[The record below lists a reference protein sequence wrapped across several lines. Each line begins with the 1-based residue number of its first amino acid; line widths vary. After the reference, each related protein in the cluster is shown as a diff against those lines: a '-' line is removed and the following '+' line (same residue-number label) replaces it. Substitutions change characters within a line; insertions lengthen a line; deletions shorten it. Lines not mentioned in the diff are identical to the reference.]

1 VRHTPSNPERD
12 ALASQ
17 GLKAC
22 VWTLAAATSSFAML
36 VSCED
41 VHAQDLASSIRQPWS
56 LYVFVSSQTPQASL
70 VGLAREATQ
79 AGAVLVLRG
88 FPANDA
94 TLAGAQAFTAHID
107 AACCGV
113 EPKRADATA
122 GAGIVP
128 AWVVDPKLYQTFGVR
143 AVPAFVLART
153 GSTREQDFCE
163 VEGDMALA
171 NALKFFAQ
179 KSASPAI
186 RQQAAQVY
194 AHAFGGRS

>member
-1 VRHTPSNPERD
+1 VRHTPSNPERE
-12 ALASQ
+12 ALASR

-22 VWTLAAATSSFAML
+22 AWTLAAAASSFAML
-36 VSCED
+36 VSCVD

-56 LYVFVSSQTPQASL
+56 LYVFVSSQMPQSSL

-113 EPKRADATA
+113 EPKREGAQAAATSA
-122 GAGIVP
+122 P
-128 AWVVDPKLYQTFGVR
+128 AWSIDPELYQTFGVR

-153 GSTREQDFCE
+153 GSTQEQDYCE

-179 KSASPAI
+179 KSASPPI

-194 AHAFGGRS
+194 AQAFGGRS